1 MIIETLESVKIEI
14 QFIRVVLPVRFG
26 EEQMAHDAP
35 LRTGNTWEATI
46 DIESGKI
53 LDWEQGK
60 TLNFYLKVVDMGFYY
75 LLSPGKETVGSI
87 LGGYVPDCLPEEY
100 GDYVDFEIGES
111 GFIANWKVA
120 ANMDFSAFFAS
131 PF

>member
-1 MIIETLESVKIEI
+1 MIIETLESVKVEV
-14 QFIRVVLPVRFG
+14 QFIKVVLPVRFG
-26 EEQMAHDAP
+26 DDQMSCDAP

-75 LLSPGKETVGSI
+75 LLSPDKETVGSI
-87 LGGYVPDCLPEEY
+87 LGDYVPDCLPEEY
-100 GDYVDFEIGES
+100 GDYVDFEINES

>member
-1 MIIETLESVKIEI
+1 MQIETLKSAKVEI
-14 QFIRVVLPVRFG
+14 QFIKVVLPVRFG

-35 LRTGNTWEATI
+35 LRTGTIWEATI

-60 TLNFYLKVVDMGFYY
+60 TLDFYLKVVDMGFYY
-75 LLSPGKETVGSI
+75 LLSPDKETVGSI
-87 LGGYVPDCLPEEY
+87 LGDYVPDCLPQEY
-100 GDYVDFEIGES
+100 GDYVDFEINES
-111 GFIANWKVA
+111 GFIANWKA
-120 ANMDFSAFFAS
+120 AVDMDFSPFFAS

>member
-1 MIIETLESVKIEI
+1 MKIETLESVDIEV

-26 EEQMAHDAP
+26 EEQMAYDAP
-35 LRTGNTWEATI
+35 LRTENIWAATI

-53 LDWEQGK
+53 AHWEQGK

-75 LLSPGKETVGSI
+75 LCDSSGEVVASI
-87 LGGYVPDCLPEEY
+87 LGDYVPDCLPQEY
-100 GDYVDFEIGES
+100 GDYVDFEIDES
-111 GFIANWKVA
+111 GLITNWKQPA
-120 ANMDFSAFFAS
+120 DMDFSAFFAS